1 MFQRKRHLL
10 LLLFFLSLSLN
21 TQAQL
26 ETRWWYFGLGAG
38 LDFGS
43 GTAVSDTSNV
53 IKTGGAGAATQSDAS
68 GNLLFYYGHDTLVNR
83 LHQPMLNGTG
93 LLEEGQS
100 EQSTVSVPRPNKE
113 GQFYVFTVDAANTYF
128 GVPQENGFFYH
139 LVDMSLDNGLG
150 AVVDTAK
157 NIVLMDDS
165 TSEKISATLHA
176 NGIDYWVMI
185 QQSGTNLYHAYLVTE
200 NGPSAVPVTP
210 QFGVVANNYGLCEGA
225 IRFNHAGNMMACTKN
240 TTLEVFDFDAA
251 TGQLSNPKILPN
263 QLGVGPGLEFSA
275 DDTKL
280 YTGVPSQFDVTLPT
294 AADIAASQVILAF
307 GQTYGLQ
314 YALDGRI
321 YGISWFGAP
330 TGYMSVINNPNEA
343 GFACGFQDSV
353 VYLQGRSANEALPL
367 FMSHL
372 FKTNFS
378 TDSVCVGST
387 ASFKINFHFI
397 DSVQWNF
404 GDPASGAANTSTLV
418 NPTHVYSAAGNYTVT
433 LIAQNGVKSDTVI
446 KTIWVEEI
454 PQIDLGPDRD
464 LCLTNPDSVKL
475 GLDGQRGVYNW
486 SSGSVDSA
494 EFVTT
499 SSWPLSGAEVALSVQ
514 LSFTNQCGSDRDT
527 VLVYG
532 SEPLS
537 VNLGPDTILCAD
549 EFLVNPEID
558 TLTPV
563 VQLLWQ
569 DSSTAGT
576 FLQLSES
583 ELENSHNIRLTAT
596 NACGSASDSMLLT
609 FLSVPDGIL
618 PNDSVHCLDE
628 GFYLVSPNRTG
639 ISYVWDDQTTD
650 FQRYVSSTGTYG
662 LTSYNQCDTL
672 RDTFNVVFN
681 GEPKSNIPNDTV
693 VCPEQGLVI
702 RNQLR
707 QLGQTYVWSSRWLSG
722 AEATAE
728 ATDSIWSLSGAE
740 MTALFDSEPGTSGPL
755 SEAEVP
761 LSVRVRVTLKECS
774 ILDSTLVYLRGDC
787 YDGCTPTFANIF
799 TPNADGQNDQFS
811 SELDCETENYH
822 LSIFNRWGALVFEST
837 HQNLTWDGSVNGIPA
852 GNGVYYYVL
861 SYQPTG
867 QEQRE
872 YRGYVQLAE

>member
-1 MFQRKRHLL
+1 VIF
-10 LLLFFLSLSLN
+10 SLASLVCS
-21 TQAQL
+21 AQL
-26 ETRWWYFGLGAG
+26 ETRWWYFGFQAG
-38 LDFGS
+38 LDFGT
-43 GTAVSDTSNV
+43 GTAVADTNSAQNSHGV
-53 IKTGGAGAATQSDAS
+53 GCAVQSDS
-68 GNLLFYYGHDTLVNR
+68 EGNLMFYFLRDTVWNG
-83 LHQPMLNGTG
+83 LHQAMPNSVDLDQADAEQNSVIVPFPEHPDRYYIFSADGAYIFSATPSIG
-93 LLEEGQS
+93 LS
-100 EQSTVSVPRPNKE
+100 YT
-113 GQFYVFTVDAANTYF
+113 
-128 GVPQENGFFYH
+128 
-139 LVDMSLDNGLG
+139 LVDMSMEDGLG
-150 AVVDTAK
+150 DVVGSIK
-157 NIVLMDDS
+157 NIVLNDS
-165 TSEKISATLHA
+165 SSEKIAATPHA
-176 NGIDYWVMI
+176 NGVDYWVMI
-185 QQSGTNLYHAYLVTE
+185 QQCGSDLYQAYLVTE
-200 NGPSAVPVTP
+200 NGVNITPVTS
-210 QFGVVANNYGLCEGA
+210 QMGLVASSYSMCEGTL
-225 IRFNHAGNMMACTKN
+225 RFNHEGNMMACLKGN
-240 TTLEVFDFDAA
+240 NLEIYDFDAS
-251 TGQLSNPKILPN
+251 TGLLSNPKILQN
-263 QLGVGPGLEFSA
+263 QQLSYGLEFSS

-280 YTGVPSQFDVTLPT
+280 YTGGPAQYDVTLPT
-294 AADIAASQVILAF
+294 AAAIESSQVLMAF
-307 GQTYGLQ
+307 GKMQGLQ
-314 YALDGRI
+314 YGLDGRI
-321 YGISWFGAP
+321 YGVSWSGFP
-330 TGYMSVINNPNEA
+330 NGYMGVINNPNEA
-343 GFACGFQDSV
+343 GLACGYQDSAI
-353 VYLQGRSANEALPL
+353 YLEGRVGAESLPNFLSTYFQTTFFADSA
-367 FMSHL
+367 
-372 FKTNFS
+372 
-378 TDSVCVGST
+378 CVGN
-387 ASFKINFHFI
+387 AVEFNINFHFI
-397 DSVQWNF
+397 NNVQWNF

-418 NPTHVYSAAGNYTVT
+418 NPTHTSSAAGNYMVT

-446 KTIWVEEI
+446 KTVRVRDA

-475 GLDGQRGVYNW
+475 GLGGQRGVYSW
-486 SSGSVDSA
+486 STGSVDSLVY
-494 EFVTT
+494 VTADQFT
-499 SSWPLSGAEVALSVQ
+499 LSGAEVLSVQ

-537 VNLGPDTILCAD
+537 VNLGDDTVLCAD

-558 TLTPV
+558 TLTPI

-576 FLQLSES
+576 FIQLSES

-761 LSVRVRVTLKECS
+761 LSVRVRVTLKSCS
-774 ILDSTLVYLRGDC
+774 ILDSVLVFERGDC
-787 YDGCTPTFANIF
+787 YDGCTPSFANIF
-799 TPNADGQNDQFS
+799 SPNADGKNDQFS
-811 SELDCETENYH
+811 SGLDCETENYH

-852 GNGVYYYVL
+852 GKGVYYYVL